1 MLLPQTSLQFK
12 DINEVPEALILPA
25 QKGISVRCES
35 CHLDRALDVEIGV
48 EYWKII
54 VIVFFFNVVVKC
66 ILEHLQDLGK
76 VVEFH

>member
-1 MLLPQTSLQFK
+1 MLLPQTSLEFN

-54 VIVFFFNVVVKC
+54 VVVFFNVVVKC
-66 ILEHLQDLGK
+66 ISEHLQDLEKVGGK
-76 VVEFH
+76 AF